1 MEPAV
6 EQRRGRRAEETAQR
20 RRRRGN
26 EDLSAS
32 ARMAIPAEV
41 QADADRNGLQLRW
54 VNDDGNRMY
63 QLTKLDDYDP
73 VEGVEPVL
81 VGQNKDGSPIKAHL
95 LAKPKAYIAEDQ
107 ALREASRKDQ
117 ERAFV
122 TDPNAMQGKGANPN
136 PGAGA
141 HYVAKG
147 SKIETGEGR
156 RGGNQILEP

>member
-1 MEPAV
+1 MEPVA

-26 EDLSAS
+26 DDLSAS
-32 ARMAIPAEV
+32 ARLAIPPEV
-41 QADADRNGLQLRW
+41 QAEADRKGLQLRW
-54 VNDDGNRMY
+54 VNDEGNRMY

-73 VEGVEPVL
+73 VEGVDPVPI
-81 VGQNKDGSPIKAHL
+81 GKDKDGQPIKAHL

-107 ALREASRKDQ
+107 AVREEARKAQ

-122 TDPNAMQGKGANPN
+122 NDPQAMQGKGANPN

-147 SKIETGEGR
+147 SKIESGEGR